1 MRYLITVIDII
12 IITVIYQPPEIIMA
26 KTVVTQERVFEIA
39 EALTARGE
47 EPTILSVQAAIGG
60 GSYSTVKRY
69 IDVWKDAERHRR
81 AQIALPDAAVERLM
95 ALGHDFWALLEE
107 RTAQQ
112 VEQIR
117 ATTREELATLQ
128 TQTRQAEQV
137 IGKLEGEKEA
147 LEQLA
152 AERETATQTLRTQC
166 QAGRERATA
175 TEAKALQLEARV
187 VDLKAELD
195 RVLKQME
202 SEQHAAQA
210 AREEAKTAVIETARL
225 TGELAALKR

>member
-1 MRYLITVIDII
+1 
-12 IITVIYQPPEIIMA
+12 MA
-26 KTVVTQERVFEIA
+26 KPVVTQERVFEIA
-39 EALTARGE
+39 DALTERGE

-69 IDVWKDAERHRR
+69 IDVWKEAGRQRR
-81 AQIALPDAAVERLM
+81 AQVALPDAAVERLM
-95 ALGHDFWALLEE
+95 ALGRDFWALLEE
-107 RTAQQ
+107 RAAQQ

-117 ATTREELATLQ
+117 ATTREEIATLE
-128 TQTRQAEQV
+128 TQTRQAEQA

-152 AERETATQTLRTQC
+152 AERETANQALRAQF
-166 QAGRERATA
+166 QAERERATA
-175 TEAKALQLEARV
+175 AEAKATQLDARV

-202 SEQHAAQA
+202 SERHAAEA
-210 AREEAKTAVIETARL
+210 ARAEAKTAAVKTARL

>member
-1 MRYLITVIDII
+1 
-12 IITVIYQPPEIIMA
+12 MA
-26 KTVVTQERVFEIA
+26 KPVVTQERVFEIA
-39 EALTARGE
+39 DALTERGE

-69 IDVWKDAERHRR
+69 IDVWKEAGRQRR
-81 AQIALPDAAVERLM
+81 AQVALPDAAVDRLM
-95 ALGHDFWALLEE
+95 ALGRDFWALLEE
-107 RTAQQ
+107 RAAQQ

-117 ATTREELATLQ
+117 ATTREEIATLE
-128 TQTRQAEQV
+128 TQTRQAEQA

-152 AERETATQTLRTQC
+152 AERETANQALRAQF
-166 QAGRERATA
+166 QAERERATA
-175 TEAKALQLEARV
+175 AEAKATQLDARV

-202 SEQHAAQA
+202 SERHAAEV
-210 AREEAKTAVIETARL
+210 ARAEAKTAAVETARL

>member
-1 MRYLITVIDII
+1 
-12 IITVIYQPPEIIMA
+12 MA
-26 KTVVTQERVFEIA
+26 KPVVTHERVFEIA
-39 EALTARGE
+39 DALTARGE

-69 IDVWKDAERHRR
+69 IDVWKEAGRQRR
-81 AQIALPDAAVERLM
+81 AQIVLPDAAVERLM
-95 ALGHDFWALLEE
+95 ALGRDFWALLEE

-112 VEQIR
+112 VEQIL
-117 ATTREELATLQ
+117 ATSREELAALQ

-147 LEQLA
+147 IELLA
-152 AERETATQTLRTQC
+152 AERETAAQALRAQF
-166 QAGRERATA
+166 QAEHEHATA
-175 TEAKALQLEARV
+175 AQAKATQLEARV

-195 RVLKQME
+195 RVLKQMQ
-202 SEQHAAQA
+202 SEQHAAHA
-210 AREEAKTAVIETARL
+210 AREEAKTAMIEAARL

>member
-1 MRYLITVIDII
+1 
-12 IITVIYQPPEIIMA
+12 MA
-26 KTVVTQERVFEIA
+26 KPVVTQERVFEIA
-39 EALTARGE
+39 DALTARGE

-69 IDVWKDAERHRR
+69 IDVWKEAGRQQR
-81 AQIALPDAAVERLM
+81 AQIVLPDAAVERLM
-95 ALGHDFWALLEE
+95 ALGRDFWALLEE

-112 VEQIR
+112 VEQIQ
-117 ATTREELATLQ
+117 ATSREELAALQ

-137 IGKLEGEKEA
+137 IGKLEGEKES

-152 AERETATQTLRTQC
+152 AERETAAQALRAQF
-166 QAGRERATA
+166 QAEHEQATA
-175 TEAKALQLEARV
+175 AQAKATQLEARV

>member
-1 MRYLITVIDII
+1 
-12 IITVIYQPPEIIMA
+12 MA
-26 KTVVTQERVFEIA
+26 KPVVTQERVFEIA
-39 EALTARGE
+39 DALMARGE
-47 EPTILSVQAAIGG
+47 DPTILSVQAAIGG

-69 IDVWKDAERHRR
+69 IDVWKDAGRQQR
-81 AQIALPDAAVERLM
+81 AQIVLPDAAVERLM
-95 ALGHDFWALLEE
+95 ALGRDFWALLEE

-117 ATTREELATLQ
+117 ATAREELASLQ

-137 IGKLEGEKEA
+137 IGKLEGEKEV

-152 AERETATQTLRTQC
+152 AERETAAQALRAQF
-166 QAGRERATA
+166 QAERERATA
-175 TEAKALQLEARV
+175 AEAKALQLDARV

-195 RVLKQME
+195 RVLKQVQ

-210 AREEAKTAVIETARL
+210 AREEAKAAAIEAARL
-225 TGELAALKR
+225 TGELAALTR

>member
-1 MRYLITVIDII
+1 
-12 IITVIYQPPEIIMA
+12 MA
-26 KTVVTQERVFEIA
+26 KPVVTQERVFEIA
-39 EALTARGE
+39 DALTERGD

-69 IDVWKDAERHRR
+69 IDVWKEAGRQRR
-81 AQIALPDAAVERLM
+81 AQVALPDAAVDRLM
-95 ALGHDFWALLEE
+95 ALGRDFWALLEE
-107 RTAQQ
+107 RAAQQ

-117 ATTREELATLQ
+117 ATTREEIATLE
-128 TQTRQAEQV
+128 TQTRQAEQA

-152 AERETATQTLRTQC
+152 AERETANQALRAQF
-166 QAGRERATA
+166 QAERERATA
-175 TEAKALQLEARV
+175 AEAKATQLDARV

-202 SEQHAAQA
+202 SERHAAEA
-210 AREEAKTAVIETARL
+210 ARAEAKTAAVETARL

>member
-1 MRYLITVIDII
+1 
-12 IITVIYQPPEIIMA
+12 MA
-26 KTVVTQERVFEIA
+26 KPVVTQERVFEIA
-39 EALTARGE
+39 DALTERGD

-69 IDVWKDAERHRR
+69 IDVWKEAGRQQR
-81 AQIALPDAAVERLM
+81 AQIVLPDAAVERLM
-95 ALGHDFWALLEE
+95 ALGRDFWALLEG
-107 RTAQQ
+107 RAVQQ

-117 ATTREELATLQ
+117 ATTREEIATLE
-128 TQTRQAEQV
+128 TQTRQAEQA

-152 AERETATQTLRTQC
+152 AERETANQALRAQF
-166 QAGRERATA
+166 QAERERATA
-175 TEAKALQLEARV
+175 AEAKATQLDARV

-202 SEQHAAQA
+202 SERHAAEV
-210 AREEAKTAVIETARL
+210 ARAEAKTAAVETARL

>member
-1 MRYLITVIDII
+1 
-12 IITVIYQPPEIIMA
+12 MA
-26 KTVVTQERVFEIA
+26 KPVVTQERVFEIA
-39 EALTARGE
+39 DALMARGE
-47 EPTILSVQAAIGG
+47 DPTILSVQAAIGG

-69 IDVWKDAERHRR
+69 IDVWKDAGRQQR
-81 AQIALPDAAVERLM
+81 AQIVLPDAAVERLM
-95 ALGHDFWALLEE
+95 ALGRDFWALLEE

-117 ATTREELATLQ
+117 ATAREELASLQ

-152 AERETATQTLRTQC
+152 AERETAAQALRAQF
-166 QAGRERATA
+166 QEEHEHATA
-175 TEAKALQLEARV
+175 AQAKAAQLEARV

-195 RVLKQME
+195 RALKQIE
-202 SEQHAAQA
+202 SEQRATQA
-210 AREEAKTAVIETARL
+210 AREEAKTAMIETARL